1 MASNFWSSNRFSQCV
16 ALVRQNG
23 VQQFAIQLDLD
34 KLPADQKTYDAF
46 VIEWL
51 VSRMLNNYTGNC
63 QTTLISHHPGLVIR
77 PLKAK
82 LAEMN
87 YFYPHTVMR
96 LQDFSGAN
104 VRHGSLTGA
113 FVIFIETNYEV
124 HRRNDLLTIQTMSS
138 HIAIILV
145 GPENDELCDSL
156 IGKDVGMGEVIR
168 CKPRDN
174 ATPIQVQDVK
184 LTSYLINVDAYVD
197 KWIAFEFAEQMNLG
211 LDHCRYNAY
220 PLKPE

>member
-1 MASNFWSSNRFSQCV
+1 MAPNFWSSDRFSQCV

-34 KLPADQKTYDAF
+34 KLPAEHKTHDAF

-51 VSRMLNNYTGNC
+51 ASRMLNNYTGNC
-63 QTTLISHHPGLVIR
+63 QTTGFLV
-77 PLKAK
+77 
-82 LAEMN
+82 
-87 YFYPHTVMR
+87 
-96 LQDFSGAN
+96 AN
-104 VRHGSLTGA
+104 VEHGCLTGT
-113 FVIFIETNYEV
+113 FVIFLETNYEV
-124 HRRNDLLTIQTMSS
+124 HRRNYFLTIQTMSF
-138 HIAIILV
+138 HVAIILV
-145 GPENDELCDSL
+145 GPENDGLCDSL

-174 ATPIQVQDVK
+174 ANSIQVQDVI
-184 LTSYLINVDAYVD
+184 LTSYLINVDIYVD
-197 KWIAFEFAEQMNLG
+197 KWIAFEFAEQMNSG

>member
-1 MASNFWSSNRFSQCV
+1 MAPNFWSSNRFSQCV

-34 KLPADQKTYDAF
+34 KLPAEQKTYDAF

-63 QTTLISHHPGLVIR
+63 QTTV
-77 PLKAK
+77 AK
-82 LAEMN
+82 LVGMN
-87 YFYPHTVMR
+87 YCYALTVLR
-96 LQDFSGAN
+96 LQDLLGAN
-104 VRHGSLTGA
+104 VGHGCLHTTCWTGE

-124 HRRNDLLTIQTMSS
+124 LQRNDFLTIQTMSS
-138 HIAIILV
+138 HIGIILV

-156 IGKDVGMGEVIR
+156 IGTDVGMGEIIR
-168 CKPRDN
+168 CKPRDGT
-174 ATPIQVQDVK
+174 TPMQVQDVK
-184 LTSYLINVDAYVD
+184 LTSYLINVDVYVD

>member
-1 MASNFWSSNRFSQCV
+1 MAPNFWSSDRFSQCV

-34 KLPADQKTYDAF
+34 KLPAEHKTHDAF

-51 VSRMLNNYTGNC
+51 ASRMLNNYTGNC
-63 QTTLISHHPGLVIR
+63 QTTRAKDR
-77 PLKAK
+77 PLTQV
-82 LAEMN
+82 E
-87 YFYPHTVMR
+87 R
-96 LQDFSGAN
+96 
-104 VRHGSLTGA
+104 
-113 FVIFIETNYEV
+113 
-124 HRRNDLLTIQTMSS
+124 
-138 HIAIILV
+138 
-145 GPENDELCDSL
+145 L

-174 ATPIQVQDVK
+174 ANSIQVQDVI
-184 LTSYLINVDAYVD
+184 LTSYLINVDIYVD
-197 KWIAFEFAEQMNLG
+197 KWIAFEFAEQMNSG